1 MVTTFYP
8 PHHFG
13 GDAVFVQRL
22 SRALARRGHSVTVIH
37 DVDAYDLLSGR
48 APTAPEEGSDGVEVI
63 GLRSGWGALAPLL
76 TQQIGRPVLNAA
88 RLRRL
93 FAGRRFDVIH
103 FHNVSL
109 VGGPGILRYGD
120 GVKLYT
126 THEHWL
132 VCPTHVLWRHNREP
146 CDRRECLRCVLAYR
160 RPPQLWRATGLL
172 ERALDCVDAFIAPSE
187 FTRRKHREF
196 GFPKE
201 MEVLPHFLA
210 DPATADPA
218 QRAAQ
223 PSPHP
228 RPYFLFVGR
237 LETLKGLQTVL
248 PLMDRHVAVDLL
260 VAGDGTYGAELRRQ
274 AAGSPRIV
282 FLGRRPCAELDAL
295 YRHALALIVPSLGF
309 ETFCM
314 VVLEAFRQG
323 TPTLVRRVGP
333 LPEMVEASGGGL
345 IFDDSDG
352 LSEAMAR
359 LTADADLRERLG
371 TAGYRAYASRWTE
384 SRHLARYLGLVE
396 QIRELKG
403 RTVPGSPPRALLR
416 SSAPQSTSRNGDASP
431 D

>member
-1 MVTTFYP
+1 
-8 PHHFG
+8 
-13 GDAVFVQRL
+13 
-22 SRALARRGHSVTVIH
+22 
-37 DVDAYDLLSGR
+37 
-48 APTAPEEGSDGVEVI
+48 
-63 GLRSGWGALAPLL
+63 
-76 TQQIGRPVLNAA
+76 
-88 RLRRL
+88 
-93 FAGRRFDVIH
+93 
-103 FHNVSL
+103 
-109 VGGPGILRYGD
+109 
-120 GVKLYT
+120 VKLYT

-160 RPPQLWRATGLL
+160 RPPQLWRATGFL

-196 GFPKE
+196 GFPKP

-210 DPATADPA
+210 DPAIADPA
-218 QRAAQ
+218 RRAAQ

-260 VAGDGTYGAELRRQ
+260 VVGDGTYGAELRRQ
-274 AAGSPRIV
+274 AAGSRRIV
-282 FLGRRPCAELDAL
+282 FLGRRPRADLDAL

-323 TPTLVRRVGP
+323 TPTVVRRVGP
-333 LPEMVEASGGGL
+333 LPEMVEESGGGL

-384 SRHLARYLGLVE
+384 SRHLARYLGLVD

-403 RTVPGSPPRALLR
+403 RAAPGSPPRALLR
-416 SSAPQSTSRNGDASP
+416 SSAPQSTSHNGDASP